1 MRPHQDQLEQ
11 RLRREKP
18 EHAAPFGFTERVMS
32 KIPSDAR
39 SSFRSDSHPQQLLWP
54 RLATAF
60 ALLAIAAVLLP
71 ELASQKSTHFTSG
84 QANPSSSPHGDT
96 STALITE
103 PLPLPTITQQ
113 QFQALTTQ
121 LDDPLEKELN
131 NVISDTRIAIQFV
144 AANFIPDR

>member
-1 MRPHQDQLEQ
+1 MRSHQDQLEQ

-18 EHAAPFGFTERVMS
+18 EHSAPCGFTERVLS
-32 KIPSDAR
+32 KLPSDAR
-39 SSFRSDSHPQQLLWP
+39 SPVRNDSPPQQLLWP

-60 ALLAIAAVLLP
+60 ALLAIAAIVLP
-71 ELASQKSTHFTSG
+71 EFVSQKSIHSISEPASASSLRHGEVSTSR
-84 QANPSSSPHGDT
+84 T
-96 STALITE
+96 TE

-113 QFQALTTQ
+113 QFQALTAK